1 MKKYSDEEI
10 LDFIRKIHAERGY
23 VSKPKWDKL
32 GLLPS
37 SALIIVRFNGY
48 LNAWL
53 KAGIHVNPRVPYVRK
68 WTGETVLKQLRKYEY
83 RVSPQRWR
91 DKPSV
96 STIVNIFGGWDEA
109 WLAAQVPKNDNGIR
123 ERYWTILT
131 EAAANHGYLSPG
143 KFDTLYEG
151 VSANNITKYL
161 KMTWSAI
168 WVELGYTGSGNRLNN
183 VYTDEERQA
192 RVHELTTNP
201 NWEDLSEN
209 ERDTLLLI
217 ATGYSLTYIAKLSN
231 VSRQCIKQRQQR
243 GEQKL
248 RNTEPR
254 VNTQE
259 VYEQLKTGL
268 FEVYQQHGVIST
280 HKWKTLEL
288 TPSIDVIIT
297 HFSSLR
303 LAWAII
309 KDMPGV
315 DLPMYILKRTGKYTK
330 VDAIHDV
337 KLIIKQCPS
346 DTVNQWRKSGLIPSV
361 ITIHKVYQGS
371 LGKLIRDIKNGDI

>member
-10 LDFIRKIHAERGY
+10 LDFIRKIHAEHGY

-37 SALIIVRFNGY
+37 SSLIIVRFNSY

-53 KAGIHVNPRVPYVRK
+53 KAGIHVKLRVPYVRK
-68 WTGETVLKQLRKYEY
+68 WTRETVLKQLQKYEY
-83 RVSPQRWR
+83 RVSPRRWR

-123 ERYWTILT
+123 ERYWTILI

-143 KFDTLYEG
+143 KFDALYEG
-151 VSANNITKYL
+151 VSANNIIKYL

-168 WVELGYTGSGNRLNN
+168 WVELGYSGSGNRLNN

-248 RNTEPR
+248 RNAEPL

-280 HKWKTLEL
+280 HRWKTLEL
-288 TPSIDVIIT
+288 TPNIGVIIT

-315 DLPMYILKRTGKYTK
+315 DLPMYILKRTGEYTK

-337 KLIIKQCPS
+337 RLIVKQCPS
-346 DTVNQWRKSGLIPSV
+346 DTVNQWHKGGLIPSV
-361 ITIHKVYQGS
+361 ITIYKVYQGS